1 MIYRE
6 DDLRDEIR
14 EELESELREEWEAEK
29 ASEEEDD
36 KSWEA
41 ADKREKE
48 KQEAAY
54 KEERKKN
61 QEKYEEKHKQTFDN
75 YNAIIVQHYG
85 EMSRKII
92 TEDDQKHLGK
102 VANEKMNFF
111 IATQEISSPLWKKG
125 ITKLEKTDRDSQLM
139 RLSQVVSDNGLKAL
153 QMKELDGLKPLID
166 RSDITNNLKAKLNK
180 LILTEISGRQ
190 ENVPS

>member
-36 KSWEA
+36 KSLE
-41 ADKREKE
+41 R
-48 KQEAAY
+48 AY
-54 KEERKKN
+54 KEERRKN
-61 QEKYEEKHKQTFDN
+61 QEKYEEEHKQNFDN
-75 YNAIIVQHYG
+75 YNAIIVETYG
-85 EMSRKII
+85 EMSRMII
-92 TEDDQKHLGK
+92 TEEDQKHLGK
-102 VANEKMNFF
+102 VAQEKMSFF
-111 IATQEISSPLWKKG
+111 TATQEISGPLWKKG
-125 ITKLEKTDRDSQLM
+125 ITKLEKTDRDSKLM

-153 QMKELDGLKPLID
+153 QMKELYELKPLID

-180 LILTEISGRQ
+180 LILTEISGLQ
-190 ENVPS
+190 PL

>member
-29 ASEEEDD
+29 ASDEEDD

-61 QEKYEEKHKQTFDN
+61 QEKYEKEHKQTFDN
-75 YNAIIVQHYG
+75 YNAIIVETYG
-85 EMSRKII
+85 EMSRMII
-92 TEDDQKHLGK
+92 TEEDQKHLGK

-111 IATQEISSPLWKKG
+111 IAFQEMIIPLAKRG
-125 ITKLEKTDRDSQLM
+125 ITKLQKTDRDYQLY
-139 RLSQVVSDNGLKAL
+139 RLSEVVSDNGLKAL
-153 QMKELDGLKPLID
+153 QMKELYELKPLIV
-166 RSDITNNLKAKLNK
+166 RSDITNNRKESLHK

-190 ENVPS
+190 ENTPS

>member
-1 MIYRE
+1 MINE

-29 ASEEEDD
+29 AREEEDD
-36 KSWEA
+36 KSV
-41 ADKREKE
+41 
-48 KQEAAY
+48 EAAY
-54 KEERKKN
+54 KEERRKN
-61 QEKYEEKHKQTFDN
+61 QEKYKKEHKQTLDD
-75 YNAIIVQHYG
+75 YNEIIVETYG
-85 EMSRKII
+85 EMSRMII
-92 TEDDQKHLGK
+92 TEEDQKHLGK

-111 IATQEISSPLWKKG
+111 IATQEMTIPLAKKD
-125 ITKLEKTDRDSQLM
+125 ITKLEKTDRDYQLM

-153 QMKELDGLKPLID
+153 QMKELDELKPLID

-190 ENVPS
+190 PL

>member
-29 ASEEEDD
+29 AREEEDD

-41 ADKREKE
+41 ADK
-48 KQEAAY
+48 
-54 KEERKKN
+54 EERRKN
-61 QEKYEEKHKQTFDN
+61 QEKYEEEHKQNFDN
-75 YNAIIVQHYG
+75 YNAIIVETYG
-85 EMSRKII
+85 EMSRMII
-92 TEDDQKHLGK
+92 TEEDQKHLGK

-111 IATQEISSPLWKKG
+111 IATQEMTIPLAKKG
-125 ITKLEKTDRDSQLM
+125 IAKLQKTDRDYQLY
-139 RLSQVVSDNGLKAL
+139 RLSEVVSDNGLKAL
-153 QMKELDGLKPLID
+153 QMKELDELKPLID
-166 RSDITNNLKAKLNK
+166 RSDITNNLKAKLNN

>member
-36 KSWEA
+36 KSLE
-41 ADKREKE
+41 R
-48 KQEAAY
+48 AY
-54 KEERKKN
+54 KEERRKK
-61 QEKYEEKHKQTFDN
+61 QEKYEKETKQTFDN
-75 YNAIIVQHYG
+75 YNAIIVETYG
-85 EMSRKII
+85 EMSRMII
-92 TEDDQKHLGK
+92 TEEDQKHLGK

-111 IATQEISSPLWKKG
+111 IATQEMTIPLAKKG
-125 ITKLEKTDRDSQLM
+125 ITKLQKTDRDYQLM
-139 RLSQVVSDNGLKAL
+139 RLSEVVSDNGLKAL
-153 QMKELDGLKPLID
+153 QMKELYEIRPLID
-166 RSDITNNLKAKLNK
+166 RSDITNNRKESLHK

-190 ENVPS
+190 ENTPS